1 MATLRSISDEIN
13 FKSKTASRDKVGYYV
28 MMKGQPV
35 ENITMINI
43 YAPNIRIPEY
53 ITQTRRGLKGEIDS
67 YGKIGFGQDVAEE
80 GPLYTVDGNVS
91 CYSFMK
97 NSREVPQNIKVEL
110 IYDPATPLLVV

>member
-43 YAPNIRIPEY
+43 WKPKLSIQLLQRKGCTQVYRMKHVWGPCTKNYKMIKEIRD
-53 ITQTRRGLKGEIDS
+53 LK
-67 YGKIGFGQDVAEE
+67 K
-80 GPLYTVDGNVS
+80 
-91 CYSFMK
+91 
-97 NSREVPQNIKVEL
+97 
-110 IYDPATPLLVV
+110 